1 MNDKILSLAQI
12 RASFGRS
19 EELGL
24 RLGELVL
31 RARHDSGCLG
41 YELQR
46 DAQQDDLWHLHGCWD
61 SPATLHTHLQQPH
74 VQLLAQLVA
83 GGLIRQMGLATVPAE
98 MAYSLGLAW

>member
-41 YELQR
+41 YDLHR
-46 DAQQDDLWHLHGCWD
+46 DAQQDDLWHLRGCWD
-61 SPATLHTHLQQPH
+61 SPAALHTHLQQPH
-74 VQLLAQLVA
+74 VQLLAELVA
-83 GGLIRQMGLATVPAE
+83 RGLIRQMGLATAPAE
-98 MAYSLGLAW
+98 MAYSLGLAS